1 MKEDYTLTPRVN
13 ASPLSAA
20 DALCAPLLCFAL
32 FAFASRRVKLSG
44 DVEENPG
51 PNPGQE
57 ESLSEPAV
65 TTPHKTQNLQENIT
79 QLEVNLQQ
87 KLDSIPTVMQT
98 QAETLNRQEDTLR
111 RFKTDQEAMQK
122 SIADLCQD
130 VKDTKRGVQQNTEAI
145 TRLSTKQ
152 DDLRNTVGDLETEID
167 RLEGFSR
174 HNNIK
179 LFGVPEST
187 GEEQEDCAEVVRY
200 VLETYILEK
209 TWDPDVIKR
218 AHRLGKPNSHNHNP
232 HPIIAQFQR
241 WGDAMRV
248 MKDCAAREGME
259 KGGLRVAQDLTR
271 RQAARLRDL
280 RSEGKMGY
288 FVNGKLR
295 VKDQRDTVPRSPNRW
310 FNTDSQRAAG
320 QRESQGLFTNTVTQP
335 RHARDHDRP
344 ISEDDIVADV
354 TASQAHG
361 TDSHIPVRVDA
372 TARPQTRSTVARQVS
387 LNELAWGNTTRAPRA
402 EDKGNSGK

>member
-1 MKEDYTLTPRVN
+1 MTMKEDYTLTLRVN
-13 ASPLSAA
+13 ASPLSAV

-57 ESLSEPAV
+57 KSLSEPAV
-65 TTPHKTQNLQENIT
+65 TTPHKTQNLQENIK

-87 KLDSIPTVMQT
+87 KLDSILAVMQT

-130 VKDTKRGVQQNTEAI
+130 VKDTKQGVQQNTEAI

-152 DDLRNTVGDLETEID
+152 DDLRNTVGYLETEID

-174 HNNIK
+174 RNNIK

-200 VLETYILEK
+200 VLETYISEK
-209 TWDPDVIKR
+209 TWDPDVIER
-218 AHRLGKPNSHNHNP
+218 AHRLGKPNSHNRNP
-232 HPIIAQFQR
+232 RPIIAKFQR
-241 WGDAMRV
+241 WGDAMCV
-248 MKDCAAREGME
+248 MKDRAAREGME

-295 VKDQRDTVPRSPNRW
+295 VKDQRDGW
-310 FNTDSQRAAG
+310 FNTDSQRAAS
-320 QRESQGLFTNTVTQP
+320 QRESQGLFTNTVT
-335 RHARDHDRP
+335 HARDHDRP

-372 TARPQTRSTVARQVS
+372 TARPRTRSTVARQVS
-387 LNELAWGNTTRAPRA
+387 LNELAWGNATRTPRA
-402 EDKGNSGK
+402 EDKGNTGK

>member
-1 MKEDYTLTPRVN
+1 MKEYYTLTPRVN
-13 ASPLSAA
+13 ASPLSAV

-57 ESLSEPAV
+57 KSLSEPAV
-65 TTPHKTQNLQENIT
+65 TTPHKTQNLQENIK

-87 KLDSIPTVMQT
+87 KLDSILAVMQT

-122 SIADLCQD
+122 YIADLCQD
-130 VKDTKRGVQQNTEAI
+130 VKDTKQGVQQNTEAI

-152 DDLRNTVGDLETEID
+152 YDLRNTVGYLETETD

-174 HNNIK
+174 RNNIK

-200 VLETYILEK
+200 VLETYIPEK
-209 TWDPDVIKR
+209 TWDPDVIER
-218 AHRLGKPNSHNHNP
+218 AHRLGKPNSHNRNP
-232 HPIIAQFQR
+232 RPIIAKFQR

-248 MKDCAAREGME
+248 MKDRAAREGME
-259 KGGLRVAQDLTR
+259 KGGLRVAKDLTR

-288 FVNGKLR
+288 FVNGKLQ
-295 VKDQRDTVPRSPNRW
+295 VKDQRDTVPRSP
-310 FNTDSQRAAG
+310 
-320 QRESQGLFTNTVTQP
+320 
-335 RHARDHDRP
+335 DHR
-344 ISEDDIVADV
+344 S
-354 TASQAHG
+354 
-361 TDSHIPVRVDA
+361 PV
-372 TARPQTRSTVARQVS
+372 QY
-387 LNELAWGNTTRAPRA
+387 
-402 EDKGNSGK
+402 

>member
-13 ASPLSAA
+13 ASPLSAV

-57 ESLSEPAV
+57 KSLSEPAV
-65 TTPHKTQNLQENIT
+65 TTPHKTQNLQENIK

-87 KLDSIPTVMQT
+87 KLDSILAVMQT

-130 VKDTKRGVQQNTEAI
+130 VKDTKQGVQQNTEAI

-152 DDLRNTVGDLETEID
+152 DDLRNTVGYLETEID

-174 HNNIK
+174 RNNIK

-200 VLETYILEK
+200 VLETYIPEK
-209 TWDPDVIKR
+209 TWDPDVIER
-218 AHRLGKPNSHNHNP
+218 AHRLGKPNSHNRNP
-232 HPIIAQFQR
+232 RPIIAKFQR

-248 MKDCAAREGME
+248 MKDPAAREGME
-259 KGGLRVAQDLTR
+259 KGSLRVAQDLTR

-288 FVNGKLR
+288 FVKGKLR
-295 VKDQRDTVPRSPNRW
+295 VKDQRDTVPRSPDRW
-310 FNTDSQRAAG
+310 FNTDSQRAAS
-320 QRESQGLFTNTVTQP
+320 QRDSQGLFTNTVTQP

-344 ISEDDIVADV
+344 ISEDADV

-361 TDSHIPVRVDA
+361 TDSHIASRCHGA
-372 TARPQTRSTVARQVS
+372 TPNKVNSSRQVS
-387 LNELAWGNTTRAPRA
+387 LNELAWGNATRAPRA
-402 EDKGNSGK
+402 EDKGNTGK